1 MSVDQKKP
9 AVAVLVHHKYQE
21 LEFWYPLLRLREE
34 GIEAK
39 VIGVD
44 GDATYVSALGYP
56 VIPDLGVLQVAP
68 ESFTGLI
75 VPGGG
80 AAALLADAPE
90 IVAFVKAAAA
100 KGAAIGGIAQ
110 GAELLAKA
118 GLVESARPVEG
129 VATFGKVVLA
139 GTANDVPGFFRSF
152 SNVLLKASA

>member
-9 AVAVLVHHKYQE
+9 AVAVLLHHKYQE

-44 GDATYVSALGYP
+44 GDATYVSTLGYP
-56 VIPDLGVLQVAP
+56 VIPDHGVLEIAP
-68 ESFTGLI
+68 ESFSGVV

-80 AAALLADAPE
+80 AADLLAAAPE

-100 KGAAIGGIAQ
+100 KGAVVGGIAEAA
-110 GAELLAKA
+110 GFLAKA
-118 GLVESARPVEG
+118 GLVDSPKPVEG
-129 VATFGKVVLA
+129 VVSYGKVVLA

-152 SNVLLKASA
+152 SNALMKASA